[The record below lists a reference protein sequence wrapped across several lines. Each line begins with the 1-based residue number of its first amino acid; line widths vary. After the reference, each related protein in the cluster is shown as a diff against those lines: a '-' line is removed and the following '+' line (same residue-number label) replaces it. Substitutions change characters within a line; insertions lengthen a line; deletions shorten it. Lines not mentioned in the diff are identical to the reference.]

1 MSDQLQTDERR
12 EKLEERR
19 RQTLQWLAAEHFNEQ
34 RSLQATDEK
43 LFNWAVTVFL
53 TGFGAL
59 SGLRTASDVSW
70 GWNWRLVLWVGIVIV
85 IIGIL
90 MVAYRVRRNYEQNQR
105 ELANIVSQLVQLPD
119 EVALVPPLWETSRS
133 EDRTG
138 FYLRWAAVA
147 ALGVVF
153 IVLIGMMG

>member
-1 MSDQLQTDERR
+1 MTDHLQIDERR
-12 EKLEERR
+12 DKLEERR

-53 TGFGAL
+53 TGYGAL
-59 SGLRTASDVSW
+59 SGLRMASSTPW
-70 GWNWRLVLWVGIVIV
+70 AWTWRMALWVGIVIV
-85 IIGIL
+85 IVGIL
-90 MVAYRVRRNYEQNQR
+90 MVAYRVRRNYEQNQK

-133 EDRTG
+133 EDKLG
-138 FYLRWAAVA
+138 FYLRWGAVA

-153 IVLIGMMG
+153 IVLVGMMG